1 LPVQE
6 LLFLQDMQPT
16 HKSRSSIVRPTFKRT
31 TQAAWSST
39 RHAMSTYIADEI
51 RAYATIRD
59 LALAEAEKSTNT
71 LNLERARIANEF
83 VENAL
88 KPARSPYETQHLPEG
103 DATRERQR
111 CEAVKVRLSLLHAH
125 LDAIARDHAH
135 AA

>member
-1 LPVQE
+1 
-6 LLFLQDMQPT
+6 MQPT
-16 HKSRSSIVRPTFKRT
+16 HKSRSSIVRPAFKRT
-31 TQAAWSST
+31 KQSTTWSST

-59 LALAEAEKSTNT
+59 LALAEAEKLTNS

-88 KPARSPYETQHLPEG
+88 KPARTPYESQHLPEG

-125 LDAIARDHAH
+125 LDALARDHAH

>member
-1 LPVQE
+1 
-6 LLFLQDMQPT
+6 MQPT
-16 HKSRSSIVRPTFKRT
+16 QQTRSSIVRPSFKRSKNR
-31 TQAAWSST
+31 AAWSST

-59 LALAEAEKSTNT
+59 LALAEAERITNG
-71 LNLERARIANEF
+71 LNLERARIANQF

-88 KPARSPYETQHLPEG
+88 KPARSPYENQHLLEG
-103 DATRERQR
+103 DATREHQR

-125 LDAIARDHAH
+125 LGAMSREHVQ

>member
-1 LPVQE
+1 
-6 LLFLQDMQPT
+6 MQPT
-16 HKSRSSIVRPTFKRT
+16 QQTRSSIVRPTFKRT
-31 TQAAWSST
+31 KTEAASWSST

-59 LALAEAEKSTNT
+59 LALAEAERITNT

-83 VENAL
+83 VENSL
-88 KPARSPYETQHLPEG
+88 KPARSPYDSQHLPEG
-103 DATRERQR
+103 DAARERQR

-125 LDAIARDHAH
+125 LEALSREHVQ